1 MWISKENGFKIVMSL
16 ILCTALLVVPAPSP
30 SASQESNSAQLQREV
45 AIIAPV
51 DPESDESAERME
63 VPKGNSDAQKI
74 YYTDEDQKFNSISE
88 RPGSMLITLPSTY
101 DSRQVGRV
109 SSVKDQGA
117 LGTCWAFAALGA
129 MESLLMPQEVY
140 DFSEDHLSLNHGYA
154 LDQTTVEII
163 PSPWPVSRRGRGR

>member
-1 MWISKENGFKIVMSL
+1 MGECETDVDFKGKWIQDRDEFNSL
-16 ILCTALLVVPAPSP
+16 HRAAGGACSVP

-88 RPGSMLITLPSTY
+88 RPGSMLITLPSTCLLY
-101 DSRQVGRV
+101 TSRCV
-109 SSVKDQGA
+109 
-117 LGTCWAFAALGA
+117 
-129 MESLLMPQEVY
+129 
-140 DFSEDHLSLNHGYA
+140 
-154 LDQTTVEII
+154 
-163 PSPWPVSRRGRGR
+163 

>member
-109 SSVKDQGA
+109 SSVKDQGT

-154 LDQTTVEII
+154 LDQTT
-163 PSPWPVSRRGRGR
+163 GGD